1 MRKPLPP
8 SRICKI
14 CGVEYKPTTPVHS
27 CRACINELAR
37 IKNKEKMQERMQSG
51 EWIPY
56 EEMRPEEMRG
66 SKDEMAKKYRKLT
79 NQILLMSREEYRDYL
94 KRKLDE
100 IMNNGPLWR
109 YLTREG
115 LGETL
120 PKKDVVKEPKL
131 SKREKWIQSGNTR
144 NLSWD
149 EWERM
154 GFGLDEDK

>member
-1 MRKPLPP
+1 
-8 SRICKI
+8 
-14 CGVEYKPTTPVHS
+14 
-27 CRACINELAR
+27 
-37 IKNKEKMQERMQSG
+37 MQELMQSG

-56 EEMRPEEMRG
+56 EEMRPEEMKG

-131 SKREKWIQSGNTR
+131 SKRQKLIQKGDTR

-149 EWERM
+149 ELERM

>member
-8 SRICKI
+8 IRICKI
-14 CGVEYKPTTPVHS
+14 CGIEYKPTTHVHR

-37 IKNKEKMQERMQSG
+37 ISHREKIQEQIESG
-51 EWIPY
+51 EYIRH
-56 EEMRPEEMRG
+56 EHKIPEEMKG
-66 SKDEMAKKYRKLT
+66 SKDEIAKKYRRLQK
-79 NQILLMSREEYRDYL
+79 QILLMSREEYRDYL
-94 KRKLDE
+94 KNKLDE
-100 IMNNGPLWR
+100 IMSNGPLWR

-115 LGETL
+115 LGETI

-131 SKREKWIQSGNTR
+131 SKREKWIQRGDTR

>member
-8 SRICKI
+8 SRICKM
-14 CGVEYKPTTPVHS
+14 CGVEYKPTTPVYS
-27 CRACINELAR
+27 CKACINELAR
-37 IKNKEKMQERMQSG
+37 IKNREKMEERMQSG
-51 EWIPY
+51 DWIPY
-56 EEMRPEEMRG
+56 EEMIPVEMRMSANEREKG
-66 SKDEMAKKYRKLT
+66 YRKLT

-131 SKREKWIQSGNTR
+131 SKREKLIQKGDTR

-149 EWERM
+149 ELERM